1 MRTEWPLALRRLAPD
16 PDGAPP
22 SGRRRGDVVAVAL
35 LVVLPAVIFGVPALL
50 GHAVLLGDDLTQNY
64 PLRVLTGNEV
74 RAGHLPLFDPYIW
87 SGAPLLAG
95 WNAGAAY
102 PLTWLFAILPG
113 TAAWTINM
121 IVTWMV
127 AGLGMF
133 CFLRA
138 LRLASLASF
147 LGALSFAFAGAMS
160 AQVSHFGLVAG
171 MSWVP
176 VQLLS
181 ILRLS
186 QDRPAAS
193 RLGWTAV
200 LATATGLV
208 ILAGEPRAIDNSCV
222 IVLIYAAWQIAR
234 LRRRARPAAVSVI
247 AGLVL
252 GACLG
257 AIQWLPGLAAI
268 ATSQRAVNSMQL
280 FNSGSLPARWLLL
293 TLVPDLLGGSGSLS
307 QPAFLPAYNLT
318 EVTSYVGILPLVAAF
333 ALLGRFRVRPRLP
346 DWFVW
351 HVTALAGVALALGGN
366 IPLGDLLYHVP
377 LFGDQRLQSRNILVL
392 DLALAV
398 LLGYW
403 ANQFSGAEA
412 DEAVPQVRA
421 GRLTR
426 RFAPGTI
433 LGLVPPLAAVVVVAL
448 GFTWGAGLL
457 HWLGVGISQSTSA
470 IGHLEPWLIP
480 YAVLG
485 LAAAVLVILGRRLGP
500 KLRSRLIAGFVVVD
514 LVVFTGLCVVE
525 VGPGLFA
532 APDGSNGP
540 SASSVS
546 GASAVSGASSLSGAS
561 TVSGGSTVAGRS
573 SASGPS
579 PARRIAAVTTLLR
592 PVAALG
598 YPGRFAIYD
607 PDLLDPGELSALDPP
622 DVNAIGGQPMPSV
635 QGYSSIVDGQYA
647 SATGSHGTSGDGQ
660 DTLAPSAVGDG
671 ILDQLDTTVLLTLPG
686 YLTTRVG
693 AGGPAAGPP
702 GTGQR
707 DISADQRAT
716 WYLGTTLEVSK
727 VEVPD
732 PHARQDAAAGT
743 QIGLMAPDGS
753 TRWYRAQAPARSAL
767 VITLPRP
774 MASIA
779 VLGQAHGAPCPL
791 GPPSISAAG
800 GSVFVADGQLQGALM
815 PSRWKFAGFDGSFAV
830 FANPLAQGPLHLA
843 ALPGRSAAGAWV
855 TVSSGAPADPTVA
868 TVFSPQGVRVV
879 RSVAAIPG
887 WTATWQPRHGA
898 AATLAVQRAGL
909 VQAVDVPPG
918 LGTVTW
924 SYTPPWFPAGLVLSL
939 AATVLVLL
947 SFLAAN
953 WARRPGTRQAFP
965 VTGGAETV

>member
-1 MRTEWPLALRRLAPD
+1 MKTEWPLALRRLAPD
-16 PDGAPP
+16 PDAPP
-22 SGRRRGDVVAVAL
+22 SGRRRGDVVAVVL
-35 LVVLPAVIFGVPALL
+35 LVMLPAVIFGVPALL
-50 GHAVLLGDDLTQNY
+50 GHAVLVGDDLTQNY
-64 PLRVLTGNEV
+64 PLRVLTGDQI
-74 RAGHLPLFDPYIW
+74 RGGHLPLFDPYIW
-87 SGAPLLAG
+87 SGAPLLSG

-102 PLTWLFAILPG
+102 PLTWLFAIMPG
-113 TAAWTINM
+113 AAAWTVNM

-127 AGLGMF
+127 AGLGLF

-181 ILRLS
+181 VLRLS
-186 QDRPAAS
+186 EDRPAAS
-193 RLGWTAV
+193 RLGWTAA

-222 IVLIYAAWQIAR
+222 IVVIFAVWQVAR
-234 LRRRARPAAVSVI
+234 LGRRGGAAAVSII

-268 ATSQRAVNSMQL
+268 STSQRSVNSMQL
-280 FNSGSLPARWLLL
+280 FNSGSLPVRWLLL
-293 TLVPDLLGGSGSLS
+293 TLVPDLLGGSGSLG
-307 QPAFLPAYNLT
+307 QPSFLSNYNLT

-346 DWFVW
+346 EWFVW
-351 HVTALAGVALALGGN
+351 HVTALVGAVLALGGYT
-366 IPLGDLLYHVP
+366 PLGDLLYRLP

-403 ANQFSGAEA
+403 ADQPFGAEQ
-412 DEAVPQVRA
+412 DEAVPRA
-421 GRLTR
+421 RRGRLAR
-426 RFAPGTI
+426 LLAPGTV
-433 LGLVPPLAAVVVVAL
+433 LGLVPALSAVLVVAL
-448 GFTWGAGLL
+448 SFTWGSGFL
-457 HWLGVGISQSTSA
+457 HWLGVGVSQSVGA
-470 IGHLEPWLIP
+470 IGRLEPFLIP
-480 YAVLG
+480 FAVLG
-485 LAAAVLVILGRRLGP
+485 LAAAVLVIAGRRLGP
-500 KLRSRLIAGFVVVD
+500 KLRSRLIAGFVVID
-514 LVVFTGLCVVE
+514 LVVFTILCVVE

-532 APDGSNGP
+532 ASDSP
-540 SASSVS
+540 SASS
-546 GASAVSGASSLSGAS
+546 ASSHSS
-561 TVSGGSTVAGRS
+561 VSGGSGASGS
-573 SASGPS
+573 SA
-579 PARRIAAVTTLLR
+579 AAQIAAADRIAAVAAAPR

-607 PDLLDPGELSALDPP
+607 PGLLDPSELSALDPP
-622 DVNAIGGQPMPSV
+622 DVNAIGGHPMSSV
-635 QGYSSIVDGQYA
+635 QGYSSLVDGRYA
-647 SATGSHGTSGDGQ
+647 SATGSHATSGDGQ
-660 DTLAPSAVGDG
+660 DTLAPSAIGDG
-671 ILDQLDTTVLLTLPG
+671 ILDQLDTTVLLTLSG
-686 YLTTRVG
+686 YLTTE
-693 AGGPAAGPP
+693 AGGNGPSAGPP

-716 WYLGTTLEVSK
+716 WYLGTPFEVSK

-732 PHARQDAAAGT
+732 ANAGQDAAAGT

-753 TRWYRAQAPARSAL
+753 TRWFRARAL
-767 VITLPRP
+767 TPSTLGITLPGP
-774 MASIA
+774 AASVA

-791 GPPSISAAG
+791 GPPSIVAG
-800 GSVFVADGQLQGALM
+800 GSVYVANGQLQGALV
-815 PSRWKFAGFDGSFAV
+815 PSHWQFVGFDGSFAV
-830 FANPLAQGPLHLA
+830 FANPFAKGPLHVE
-843 ALPGRSAAGAWV
+843 ALPGRSASGAWV
-855 TVSSGAPADPTVA
+855 TASSGAPSDPTVA
-868 TVFSPQGVRVV
+868 TVSSPHGVRVV

-887 WTATWQPRHGA
+887 WTATWQPSHGPA
-898 AATLAVQRAGL
+898 ITLAVQRDGL
-909 VQAVDVPPG
+909 VQAVDVPSG

-924 SYTPPWFPAGLVLSL
+924 SYTPPWFPAGLVVSL

-953 WARRPGTRQAFP
+953 WARRPRTRQALP
-965 VTGGAETV
+965 AAGGGETG